1 MYVRLLSR
9 QWRGEKL
16 LREARWLTDAEFVV
30 YFQAPEDLRDAFP
43 TGKGFRLSHNG
54 TQDMIFYAE
63 TETNAEKWIAA
74 ILDAVAF
81 K

>member
-1 MYVRLLSR
+1 MEFSCIR
-9 QWRGEKL
+9 RGFELMKK
-16 LREARWLTDAEFVV
+16 FVV
-30 YFQAPEDLRDAFP
+30 ACFQAPEDLRDAFP

-63 TETNAEKWIAA
+63 TEANAEKWIAA
-74 ILDAVAF
+74 ILNAVAF

>member
-1 MYVRLLSR
+1 M
-9 QWRGEKL
+9 
-16 LREARWLTDAEFVV
+16 TDAEFVV

>member
-1 MYVRLLSR
+1 MCVFKERHADSQSSL
-9 QWRGEKL
+9 
-16 LREARWLTDAEFVV
+16 
-30 YFQAPEDLRDAFP
+30 YFQAPDDLKDAFP
-43 TGKGFRLSHNG
+43 SGKGFRLSHNG

-63 TETNAEKWIAA
+63 TETNAEKWVAA